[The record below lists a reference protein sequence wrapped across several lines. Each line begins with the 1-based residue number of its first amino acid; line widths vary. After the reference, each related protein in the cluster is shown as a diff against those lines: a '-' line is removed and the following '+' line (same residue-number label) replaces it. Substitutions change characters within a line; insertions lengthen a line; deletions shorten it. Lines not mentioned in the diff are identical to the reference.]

1 MPSAQ
6 DKARL
11 ENPLSQAPKQQSSST
26 PPRWLRRGSS
36 SLGIKPSSTLLNYS
50 NSWST
55 VEAIHFS
62 ASSYRGAAMP
72 SGTKFPNSPPSS
84 GKASHLLIPSTN
96 SMTVQATAMSTRAS
110 RMLCYVFP
118 NSRSTFSKLHR
129 PWTRTRGNL
138 TLSDMLVEYVVGIPW
153 AWSLVL
159 SVYPQDCW
167 PQRSWPCHQRY
178 LPLCLWLWRRS

>member
-1 MPSAQ
+1 MMPYPIRSEFGHASIMSLFVLDNHACDKMLSSVRTVAEANAPILRLLYMPSAQ

-36 SLGIKPSSTLLNYS
+36 SLGIKPSSTLLNCS

-72 SGTKFPNSPPSS
+72 SGTKFPNSPPWS

-96 SMTVQATAMSTRAS
+96 SMTVQATATSTRAS
-110 RMLCYVFP
+110 GMLCYVFP
-118 NSRSTFSKLHR
+118 N
-129 PWTRTRGNL
+129 
-138 TLSDMLVEYVVGIPW
+138 
-153 AWSLVL
+153 
-159 SVYPQDCW
+159 
-167 PQRSWPCHQRY
+167 
-178 LPLCLWLWRRS
+178 